1 MVAEEIDADYTPVV
15 VAVAVIAAAG
25 EVDYHT
31 GKSADEFADAADV
44 EDNLLFAKHLPETES
59 ACKLQQAV
67 DLAAAIEV
75 DVAAEIHCCS
85 QEQEHIAA
93 YYTVDAAVEEV
104 EESEHY

>member
-15 VAVAVIAAAG
+15 VAVIAAAG

-67 DLAAAIEV
+67 DLAAIEV

-93 YYTVDAAVEEV
+93 YYTVDAAAVEEV
-104 EESEHY
+104 EESEHYY

>member
-1 MVAEEIDADYTPVV
+1 LVAEEIDADYTPVV
-15 VAVAVIAAAG
+15 VAVIAAAG

-44 EDNLLFAKHLPETES
+44 EDNLLFVKHLPETES

-67 DLAAAIEV
+67 DLAAIEV

>member
-15 VAVAVIAAAG
+15 VAVIAAAG

-31 GKSADEFADAADV
+31 PGKSADEFADAADV
-44 EDNLLFAKHLPETES
+44 EDSLLFAKHLPETES

-67 DLAAAIEV
+67 DLAAIEV

>member
-15 VAVAVIAAAG
+15 VAVIAAAG

-31 GKSADEFADAADV
+31 PGKSADEFADAADV

-67 DLAAAIEV
+67 DLAAIEV

-93 YYTVDAAVEEV
+93 YTVDAAVEEV
-104 EESEHY
+104 EESEHYY

>member
-1 MVAEEIDADYTPVV
+1 LVAEEIDADYTPVV
-15 VAVAVIAAAG
+15 VAVIAAAG

-31 GKSADEFADAADV
+31 PGKSADEFADAADV

-59 ACKLQQAV
+59 ACKLLQAV

-93 YYTVDAAVEEV
+93 YTVDAAVEEV
-104 EESEHY
+104 EESEHYY

>member
-67 DLAAAIEV
+67 DLAAIEV